1 MKKAENSQKAE
12 IRIYSTQHDISEER
26 VENIYTG
33 EYRFLAGAHVITY
46 EEFFQNEGN
55 LPVKSTSLI
64 KVGENYI
71 HIAKKGAI
79 TTQMH
84 FEPQKKYYGNYQTP
98 FGSFDMAIDTE
109 HVTSCWQEHEIS
121 AKLQY
126 FLSLN
131 NCPVSKYTVQIAI
144 ILGEISD

>member
-26 VENIYTG
+26 VENIYIG

-71 HIAKKGAI
+71 HIAKKGEFI
-79 TTQMH
+79 
-84 FEPQKKYYGNYQTP
+84 
-98 FGSFDMAIDTE
+98 
-109 HVTSCWQEHEIS
+109 
-121 AKLQY
+121 
-126 FLSLN
+126 
-131 NCPVSKYTVQIAI
+131 
-144 ILGEISD
+144 